1 MRSLFIGAGR
11 LSAKAARALIGQAL
25 SYRVLS
31 VDVRRE
37 AWALGGRHLGQVL
50 VGARLE
56 AKTSGLSFQRT
67 ALLKAVIRSEAVKAG
82 APKARRS

>member
-1 MRSLFIGAGR
+1 
-11 LSAKAARALIGQAL
+11 
-25 SYRVLS
+25 
-31 VDVRRE
+31 
-37 AWALGGRHLGQVL
+37 VL
-50 VGARLE
+50 VGAQLE